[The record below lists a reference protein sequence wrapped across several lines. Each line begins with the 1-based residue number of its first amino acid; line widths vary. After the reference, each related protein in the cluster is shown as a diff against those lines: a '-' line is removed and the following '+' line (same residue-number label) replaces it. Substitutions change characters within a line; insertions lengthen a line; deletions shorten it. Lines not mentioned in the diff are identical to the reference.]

1 MPVPFALL
9 IIAQHQ
15 RRTYDE
21 FRFSLQLCIQPY
33 NSAFIA
39 VHYGKLGGTM
49 QTFILEA
56 KLNKFVEVLGIYSRG
71 LDLSKHVCH
80 LSPFY
85 ANGRLLDPS
94 GIQNL

>member
-1 MPVPFALL
+1 
-9 IIAQHQ
+9 
-15 RRTYDE
+15 
-21 FRFSLQLCIQPY
+21 
-33 NSAFIA
+33 
-39 VHYGKLGGTM
+39 M

-56 KLNKFVEVLGIYSRG
+56 KLNNFVEVLGIYAQAKRG

-85 ANGRLLDPS
+85 ADGRLLDPS